1 MSLQKFL
8 ASRTGKR
15 LYNFCYCW
23 GACLVILG
31 AVSKIAHFP
40 YDNLF
45 LMIGLITEVF
55 IFFISGFD
63 EPAREYKWERVFPIL
78 NNKNANVDPK
88 ITAVNF
94 NVPEL
99 DTTAGEHY
107 KKEMARLEEN
117 IKKLNEAY
125 EAQLKQVNMQVE
137 KLNCAKQP
145 DLNAGTRQ
153 MAEYIELLNRQ
164 YKQMLD
170 ALNVKTTT

>member
-15 LYNFCYCW
+15 FYNFCYCW
-23 GACLVILG
+23 GACLIILG

-45 LMIGLITEVF
+45 LMIGLFTEVF

-63 EPAREYKWERVFPIL
+63 EPSREYKWERVFPML
-78 NNKNANVDPK
+78 DSKTTR
-88 ITAVNF
+88 TADMDNGSYQK
-94 NVPEL
+94 EL
-99 DTTAGEHY
+99 
-107 KKEMARLEEN
+107 ARLEEN

-125 EAQLKQVNMQVE
+125 EAQLKQMG
-137 KLNCAKQP
+137 KQIESMNNSNHQE
-145 DLNAGTRQ
+145 LNAGTRQ
-153 MAEYIELLNRQ
+153 MAEYIEQLNKQ

-170 ALNVKTTT
+170 AMNVKK